1 MNLSLPA
8 RLWLIVGCASA
19 SLAVLALLGLTSLKS
34 SLNQERRAQISTLLY
49 TAENVCAHFQELAQ
63 KGELTEEQAK
73 AKATEVLLSLRHED
87 TYYFVRDDK
96 DIMRV
101 HVNPA
106 RVGKVDPG
114 FKMPDGRPSGAVGRE
129 LLANQRIAFMEIKNA
144 KPGGQ
149 ELFPKLNGLIEF
161 KPWKWAIGIGFFT
174 DDIQTAFW
182 SQAWRQLLIG
192 GILLA
197 GMTLV
202 ATRLSRSIL
211 SQLGGDPAYATDIV
225 RQMASGDFRINIK
238 HSGSVDSLL
247 GAMAHME
254 KDLRAVIQGIMD
266 VSAQAASGTTELSAA
281 AGELNDTTLDLSRSS
296 DKQREAMM
304 SSASALEEVT
314 ASIRAVS
321 DRLATAT
328 SLAAESQKVTES
340 AIVLAADTTKTMDGI
355 RQSSESVSRITTV
368 IADIAR
374 QTNLLS
380 LNAAIEAAKAGQ
392 QGKGFAVV
400 AEEIRKLAERSAGAA
415 KEIRTLI
422 EESGQWVREGS
433 ASVEKVVQSLEA
445 IRDNARERASGVV
458 AITLAIE
465 EQAKAGED
473 VNKAVSMTAHLTER
487 NASAATQLAASIS
500 ETKRTID
507 DLASLSNKL
516 RDLAHGF
523 KV

>member
-1 MNLSLPA
+1 MKLSLST
-8 RLWLIVGCASA
+8 RLWLIMGYASA
-19 SLAVLALLGLTSLKS
+19 SLAVLALLGLASLNS
-34 SLNQERRAQISTLLY
+34 SLNQERRSQITTLLH
-49 TAENVCAHFQELAQ
+49 TAENVCAHFHELAQ
-63 KGELTEEQAK
+63 KGELTEAQAQAK
-73 AKATEVLLSLRHED
+73 AEEVLVSLRHED

-106 RVGKVDPG
+106 RIGKVDPG
-114 FKMPDGRPSGAVGRE
+114 FRMPDGRTSGEVGRA
-129 LLANQRIAFMEIKNA
+129 LLANQRIAFMEIRNA

-174 DDIQTAFW
+174 DDIQSAFW

-192 GILLA
+192 GLLLA
-197 GMTLV
+197 GMTAMATWV
-202 ATRLSRSIL
+202 ARSIL
-211 SQLGGDPAYATDIV
+211 GQLGGDPAYATDIV
-225 RQMASGDFRINIK
+225 RQMAAGDFRINIR
-238 HSGSVDSLL
+238 HSGSADSLL
-247 GAMAHME
+247 GAMGHME
-254 KDLRAVIQGIMD
+254 KDLRVMIQGIMD
-266 VSAQAASGTTELSAA
+266 VSTQSASGTTELSAA

-296 DKQREAMM
+296 DQQREAML

-321 DRLATAT
+321 DRLATAQA
-328 SLAAESQKVTES
+328 LAADSHKVTEG
-340 AIVLAADTTKTMDGI
+340 AIVLAADTTRTMDGI

-400 AEEIRKLAERSAGAA
+400 AEEIRKLAERSGAAA
-415 KEIRTLI
+415 KEIAALI
-422 EESGQWVREGS
+422 DESGQWVREGA

-465 EQAKAGED
+465 EQAKASED
-473 VNKAVSMTAHLTER
+473 VNKAVSMTASLTER
-487 NASAATQLAASIS
+487 NASAANQLAASIT

-507 DLASLSNKL
+507 DLASLSTKL
-516 RDLAHGF
+516 RDLVHGF
-523 KV
+523 RV